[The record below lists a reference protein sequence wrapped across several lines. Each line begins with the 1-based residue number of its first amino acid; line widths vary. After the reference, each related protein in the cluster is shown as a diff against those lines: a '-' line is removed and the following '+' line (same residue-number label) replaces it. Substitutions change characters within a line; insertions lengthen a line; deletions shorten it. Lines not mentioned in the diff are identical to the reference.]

1 MIAHLF
7 LHSYIAQRHPFYAAA
22 SCCFWALRTTH
33 HKIFT
38 RFMSHALVKFTPTGF
53 SYSLLLL
60 TTASC
65 FSARLLPD
73 TWIALA
79 SSARPEQ

>member
-1 MIAHLF
+1 MLTFFFTATLLKGALSMQQNHV
-7 LHSYIAQRHPFYAAA
+7 A
-22 SCCFWALRTTH
+22 SGALRTTH
-33 HKIFT
+33 HKIST

-79 SSARPEQ
+79 SSTRPEQ